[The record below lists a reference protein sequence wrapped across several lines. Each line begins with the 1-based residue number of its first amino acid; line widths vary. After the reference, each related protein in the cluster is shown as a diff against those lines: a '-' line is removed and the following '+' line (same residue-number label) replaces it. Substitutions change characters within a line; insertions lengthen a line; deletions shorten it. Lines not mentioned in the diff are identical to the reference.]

1 MPTERAP
8 DDPDSSD
15 DVGAFDGVD
24 LASRLAPFFP
34 PPAAHLVE
42 RDDDDDSDG

>member
-8 DDPDSSD
+8 EDSDAPD

-34 PPAAHLVE
+34 PPVAHLVE
-42 RDDDDDSDG
+42 RDTDDDSDE